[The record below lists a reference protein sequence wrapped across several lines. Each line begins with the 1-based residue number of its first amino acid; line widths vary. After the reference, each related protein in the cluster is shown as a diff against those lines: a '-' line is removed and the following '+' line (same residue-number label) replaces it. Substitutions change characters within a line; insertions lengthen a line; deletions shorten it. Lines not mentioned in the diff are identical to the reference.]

1 MCSYTNTALYIYARY
16 DTQRVHRCIG
26 LWVQK
31 SQCTDIEFR
40 GLQMEKVA

>member
-16 DTQRVHRCIG
+16 DTQRVHSQ
-26 LWVQK
+26 WVQK